1 MSVARLEHI
10 PGFNIDRVAA
20 ATRPGGPVAARRT
33 ATRPTGS
40 AYEVMNRCPCRGHS
54 FIDTTGEVEA

>member
-20 ATRPGGPVAARRT
+20 AAGPGERLSRSRRS
-33 ATRPTGS
+33 R
-40 AYEVMNRCPCRGHS
+40 
-54 FIDTTGEVEA
+54 